1 MRPIIYEYMI
11 YTTSDRNSPG
21 PTVTHIHKGSTQNNT
36 YHIIYHYIY
45 LYIPIYPYIS
55 LYIPIYPYIS
65 LYIPIAYAYLCLYIP
80 ICPFI
85 SHISLYPG
93 VGNLIA
99 IHTDHLP
106 PSLYTYILFCSSKQ
120 QELGSY
126 TSNTFF

>member
-1 MRPIIYEYMI
+1 MVGLFLMGAEF
-11 YTTSDRNSPG
+11 N
-21 PTVTHIHKGSTQNNT
+21 
-36 YHIIYHYIY
+36 
-45 LYIPIYPYIS
+45 PYIS
-55 LYIPIYPYIS
+55 LYIPIYLNIPISLYPYIS
-65 LYIPIAYAYLCLYIP
+65 LYILIYPYIPIAYAYLCLYIP

-93 VGNLIA
+93 VGNVIA